1 MTKKKGRPKA
11 YTEVEVMQQKIDK
24 YFNECDKN
32 KEPYTITGL
41 ALALDLDRKSI
52 NNYVKDSEF
61 FPTIK
66 KAKLKVEN
74 YLEKRLINDS
84 SATGII
90 FNLKNNYGWSD
101 KQEIQHSGNI
111 NNPFSEL
118 STEELRQLIKND
130 K

>member
-1 MTKKKGRPKA
+1 MANKVGRPKA
-11 YTEVEVMQQKIDK
+11 YTEVEKMQEKIDQ
-24 YFNECDKN
+24 YFNECDRK

-52 NNYVKDSEF
+52 NNYAKDSEF

-66 KAKLKVEN
+66 KAKLIVEN

-101 KQEIQHSGNI
+101 KQEIQHSGNV